1 MKIDGRTQ
9 MLAVKA
15 ALSETPHICAAI
27 NDGELSISME
37 GGGKNLLKILGH
49 IMFEIMQQME
59 LDGLNDLLGSIGVA
73 MAEDL

>member
-1 MKIDGRTQ
+1 MNIDGRTQ

-27 NDGELSISME
+27 NDGEFSMSIE
-37 GGGKNLLKILGH
+37 GDGKNLLKLLGH
-49 IMFEIMQQME
+49 IMFNIAQQME
-59 LDGLNDLLGSIGVA
+59 LGGLIDLLGLIGAA

>member
-27 NDGELSISME
+27 NDGQFCMSVD
-37 GGGKNLLKILGH
+37 GDGKNLLKILGH
-49 IMFEIMQQME
+49 IMFHIMQQME
-59 LDGLNDLLGSIGVA
+59 LDGLNALLGSIGVA